1 MDPIVKQAMLKWPNV
16 PHCHGW
22 LALDARGDWYMR
34 DERTQAAGPFPRA
47 KGSRI
52 EHLKLREFIERNYE
66 HDAAGA
72 WYFQN
77 GPQRVYVDLE
87 AAPWVWRV
95 QPAATPG
102 APPTLVSH
110 TGRAAH
116 ALRACWLDEA
126 DRLFV
131 DTELGLGLV
140 HTQDMGLAADALEA
154 GQWPEPVVL
163 PLAGLMA
170 RFGIQLQPRPG
181 A

>member
-1 MDPIVKQAMLKWPNV
+1 MDDIVKQALLKWPNV

-34 DERTQAAGPFPRA
+34 DERTQAAGPFPA
-47 KGSRI
+47 SKGSRI

-66 HDAAGA
+66 HDEAGA
-72 WYFQN
+72 WFFQN

-95 QPAATPG
+95 QAAAAG
-102 APPTLVSH
+102 QPPSLSTH
-110 TGRAAH
+110 TGCLAQQ
-116 ALRACWLDEA
+116 LRSCWLDDA

-140 HTQDMGLAADALEA
+140 HTQDMGCAADALEA
-154 GQWPEPVVL
+154 AQWPAPQVL
-163 PLAGLMA
+163 PFAHLPGH
-170 RFGIQLQPRPG
+170 FGYQLRPQPG
-181 A
+181 